1 MWAPLRFMSPPGC
14 KILATVLDNAPHA
27 HSTVAILEL
36 KKWGGHCGA
45 KEKSGGNINVYLVW

>member
-1 MWAPLRFMSPPGC
+1 MSPPGC